1 MALPASD
8 EAIHNDHKT
17 YENTDIHALTQLS
30 QPIETLNIDQ
40 PTASHKSFPL
50 LDLPLELQRMI
61 YRAAITSGSTNI
73 LRTSRFVHNEA
84 SPLVHKA
91 GIFRI
96 RAQRS
101 GPYYHYIKTPPT
113 DLQLLLSIQNI
124 EMRLTSEFDSAD
136 LVKGNWRHSP
146 EMAAFTGGA
155 AAVQRDTCYVVFRTC
170 ISERSQRPEVSLDIM
185 REIRGFNTIIITV
198 ITGGWVGDMDP
209 QRVIIRAR
217 NKPVYGILLKELV
230 PVFGLGVWH
239 DAAVQENRYLE
250 FRPKQG

>member
-17 YENTDIHALTQLS
+17 YENTDIDALTQLS
-30 QPIETLNIDQ
+30 QPTETLNIDQ

-73 LRTSRFVHNEA
+73 LRTSRFIHNEA

-96 RAQRS
+96 RAQNR
-101 GPYYHYIKTPPT
+101 GYHYHYIRTPPA
-113 DLQLLLSIQNI
+113 DLQLLRSIQNI
-124 EMRLTSEFDSAD
+124 EIRVTIEFDPFYPED
-136 LVKGNWRHSP
+136 FDWRKP
-146 EMAAFTGGA
+146 EMAAFTDGA

-170 ISERSQRPEVSLDIM
+170 IRLPFKRPEVFLDVI
-185 REIRGFNTIIITV
+185 RKLRGFNTIIVTV
-198 ITGGWVGDMDP
+198 IAGGWVGDAEP
-209 QRVIIRAR
+209 QRAIIRAE
-217 NKPVYGILLKELV
+217 NKPVYDIALKELV
-230 PVFGLGVWH
+230 PVFGPGVWY